1 MRKTALISC
10 CAMLLCAM
18 AAAQAKK
25 AKATAGGGGLTKARM
40 QEVLDAW
47 STMDLDKV
55 APYYSQATDNPYYDL
70 MPLKYKNFA
79 EYRVGVQKIF
89 ADYTQLKL
97 TLNDDAEVHNAGT
110 WAWSTATWH
119 GDGVKKDGSK
129 DSFDA
134 RWTAIW
140 QKKGANW
147 IIRHDHNSVPM
158 QLPPK

>member
-10 CAMLLCAM
+10 CAMLLCTM

-25 AKATAGGGGLTKARM
+25 AKATTGGGLTKARM

-55 APYYSQATDNPYYDL
+55 APNYSQETDNPYYDIT
-70 MPLKYKNFA
+70 PLKYKNFA
-79 EYRVGVQKIF
+79 EYREGVQKVF
-89 ADYTQLKL
+89 ADYNQIKL
-97 TLNDDAEVHNAGT
+97 TLNDDAEIHNAGA

-119 GDGVKKDGSK
+119 LDGARKDGGK
-129 DSFDA
+129 DSMDA

-140 QKKGANW
+140 QKKGGKW
-147 IIRHDHNSVPM
+147 IIRHDHNSVPL
-158 QLPPK
+158 QAPPK

>member
-1 MRKTALISC
+1 MRRTALISC
-10 CAMLLCAM
+10 CAILMCAV
-18 AAAQAKK
+18 AAAQAKT
-25 AKATAGGGGLTKARM
+25 AKATAGGVLTKARM
-40 QEVLDAW
+40 QQVLDAW

-55 APYYSQATDNPYYDL
+55 APYYSQAMDNPYYDL
-70 MPLKYKNFA
+70 LPLKYKNFA
-79 EYRVGVQKIF
+79 EYREGVQKIF

-97 TLNDDAEVHNAGT
+97 TLNDDAEIHNAGS

-129 DSFDA
+129 DAFDA

-140 QKKGANW
+140 QKKGASW

-158 QLPPK
+158 QTPPK